1 MRAEL
6 ISTTV
11 TVRIEELE
19 QAPGEEKKIEGE
31 GEIDRGGCK
40 EALRRAN

>member
-1 MRAEL
+1 MA
-6 ISTTV
+6 I
-11 TVRIEELE
+11 RIEKLE

-40 EALRRAN
+40 EARSGPIVITNLDGV